1 MLVNDFE
8 TRSTKKHMKHTFFL
22 LLILIGCSKETA
34 PPKPQVSV
42 VIEPEAIVAD
52 FDNDTIYKKLK
63 PKLLDSY
70 WTAFKE
76 SASLYDVDLS
86 HIDEVTFVSENLLNN
101 IAGTAKGS
109 CQPYVRILVDET
121 TFRNLSVGEQVFLMY
136 HELGHD
142 VFDASH
148 DGGGLMSPNIRSLEY
163 KLFQTEV
170 KDFFT
175 KKDYIEWTEEECDN
189 IRSSNDD

>member
-1 MLVNDFE
+1 MLQV
-8 TRSTKKHMKHTFFL
+8 RSAKNKKQMKHTFFL
-22 LLILIGCSKETA
+22 LLLLIGCSKETII
-34 PPKPQVSV
+34 PEPQVPD
-42 VIEPEAIVAD
+42 VIEPETIVLD
-52 FDNDTIYKKLK
+52 FDNDTIYKKIR

-76 SASLYDVDLS
+76 SASLYDIDLS
-86 HIDEVTFVSENLLNN
+86 HIDEVTFVSENLLGN

-109 CQPYVRILVDET
+109 CQPYVRISVDET

-175 KKDYIEWTEEECDN
+175 KEDYIEWTEEECEY
-189 IRSSNDD
+189 IRSSIDD

>member
-1 MLVNDFE
+1 
-8 TRSTKKHMKHTFFL
+8 MKYTLFL
-22 LLILIGCSKETA
+22 LLILIGCSKETTS
-34 PPKPQVSV
+34 PEPQDPVVTEPK
-42 VIEPEAIVAD
+42 IIVPD
-52 FDNDTIYKKLK
+52 FDNDTIYMKLR

-76 SASLYDVDLS
+76 SASLYDIDLS
-86 HIDEVTFVSENLLNN
+86 YIDEVKFVSENLLNN

-109 CQPYVRILVDET
+109 CQPYVRISVDET
-121 TFRNLSVGEQVFLMY
+121 TFRNLSDGEQVFLMY

-142 VFDASH
+142 VFNASH
-148 DGGGLMSPNIRSLEY
+148 EGGGLMSPNIRSLDY

-175 KKDYIEWTEEECDN
+175 GVDYIEWTDEECEY
-189 IRSSNDD
+189 IRSIIDD

>member
-1 MLVNDFE
+1 
-8 TRSTKKHMKHTFFL
+8 MKHILFL
-22 LLILIGCSKETA
+22 LLILIGCSKETTA
-34 PPKPQVSV
+34 PDPEPQVSV
-42 VIEPEAIVAD
+42 DIEPEAIVPD
-52 FDNDTIYKKLK
+52 FENDTIYMKVK
-63 PKLLDSY
+63 PKVLGSY

-86 HIDEVTFVSENLLNN
+86 NIEEVTFVSENLLNN

-109 CQPYVRILVDET
+109 CQPYVRISVDET
-121 TFRNLSVGEQVFLMY
+121 TFRNLSVGEQIFLMY

-142 VFDASH
+142 VFNASH
-148 DGGGLMSPNIRSLEY
+148 DGGGLMSPNIRTLEY

-175 KKDYIEWTEEECDN
+175 GEDYIEWTDEECEY
-189 IRSSNDD
+189 IRSVIDD